1 MVKSEVIQEIKSQ
14 NSLQRASQAV
24 LLINKC
30 WINFAVLA
38 KLVFTATLKN
48 SDYIILDQLV
58 KNFSDVLLKVSLYN
72 NLFY

>member
-1 MVKSEVIQEIKSQ
+1 M
-14 NSLQRASQAV
+14 
-24 LLINKC
+24 INKY
-30 WINFAVLA
+30 WINFAVLV